1 MMPRLTDKSFVYTPS
16 HETDIGK
23 RFRKIIAEQ
32 KRLAKE
38 RESKPQSVVPMKRVA
53 K

>member
-1 MMPRLTDKSFVYTPS
+1 MPRITDKSFVYTS
-16 HETDIGK
+16 AVNTDIGK

-32 KRLAKE
+32 KRAAKE

>member
-1 MMPRLTDKSFVYTPS
+1 MPRITDKSFVYTPS
-16 HETDIGK
+16 HDTDIGK

-32 KRLAKE
+32 KRAAKE
-38 RESKPQSVVPMKRVA
+38 REAKPNAVVPMLRKGV

>member
-1 MMPRLTDKSFVYTPS
+1 MRLTDKNFVYTPS
-16 HETDIGK
+16 HDTDIGK

-32 KRLAKE
+32 KRAAKE
-38 RESKPQSVVPMKRVA
+38 RESKPQSVVSMARRIA